1 MIANDN
7 NKNKNNNKSI
17 EENNGKDKVEVITKA
32 KYLLNLAYT
41 NNNNHIKIDEE
52 GEEEEISIIDNEI
65 RTLLLSDEYDMDE
78 DTFQITNNS
87 NDYFSFIENEI
98 DECDLS
104 FLEKEAYKN
113 DKCSEEARGKYS
125 ICTASK
131 LSKNIGMILKSNYG
145 FEEIPKEF
153 WFKSTAPDLSLDEDD
168 SNMYRPEN
176 ETICEWCDRSVF
188 SFVDNRKFHTHY
200 SHLIII
206 HTSPFYICII

>member
-65 RTLLLSDEYDMDE
+65 RTLLLSDEYEMDE
-78 DTFQITNNS
+78 DTFHTTNNS
-87 NDYFSFIENEI
+87 NDYFSFIENKI

-188 SFVDNRKFHTHY
+188 SFVDNRKFHIQVHY
-200 SHLIII
+200 ITLI
-206 HTSPFYICII
+206 